1 MTSPGWYLY
10 GITVAGSLPP
20 VFATGDVEPAIDQ
33 RVASVELLEY
43 SGVAAVV
50 RQVLLEDFKPAA
62 MNERLRDDT
71 ELESMV
77 RRHNA
82 VVEAIH
88 ARQAILPSKFGVVY
102 THPEEIRSALR
113 ASHVQLAQQLDRL
126 QGCDEWAV
134 HLYADEDLAR
144 KEFTETQ
151 PAIRRLRDEMAVA
164 RPGRAYFLAQQLRD
178 ELRAATEQ
186 ALLTLAERAFD
197 RLSPCAVETLVNPLN
212 AAAEQSDEVEILRAS
227 FLVARNAAERF
238 ESEVLLL
245 SNINVGLRCEL
256 TGPWAPYSFA
266 AQEAREAR

>member
-33 RVASVELLEY
+33 RAVSVELLEY
-43 SGVAAVV
+43 SRVAAVV
-50 RQVLLEDFKPAA
+50 RQVLLEDFTPAV
-62 MNERLRDDT
+62 MNERLRDGT

-102 THPEEIRSALR
+102 RHSEEIRSALR
-113 ASHVQLAQQLDRL
+113 ASHLELVQQLDRL

-134 HLYADEDLAR
+134 HLYADESLAR
-144 KEFTETQ
+144 KEFSETQ
-151 PAIRRLRDEMAVA
+151 PAIRQLRDEIAVA

-178 ELRAATEQ
+178 ELRKATEQ
-186 ALLTLAERAFD
+186 ALVTLAERAFD
-197 RLSPCAVETLVNPLN
+197 RLSPCAVDALVNPLN
-212 AAAEQSDEVEILRAS
+212 AAADQTDDVEILRAS
-227 FLVARNAAERF
+227 FLVARSGAERF

-245 SNINVGLRCEL
+245 SDLNIGLRCEL

-266 AQEAREAR
+266 AQDIQEAR